1 MGGSFARRQS
11 SEGQLWRRQN
21 IRKVVSCF
29 FVHGEIVRRELSSG
43 QSSEEQLSWGQLYG
57 FNHPGSNFL
66 CVRVCEYVRVCVW
79 GGGEEDGVHLSGG
92 QISSGSIIL
101 GVNCPRGNISG
112 ANHPGG
118 GNCPSG
124 NYPGGNFP
132 REKMSRL
139 RHGRIV
145 KKDWQLISLFKNIC
159 HLVIMLTL

>member
-1 MGGSFARRQS
+1 MCLGG
-11 SEGQLWRRQN
+11 
-21 IRKVVSCF
+21 
-29 FVHGEIVRRELSSG
+29 
-43 QSSEEQLSWGQLYG
+43 
-57 FNHPGSNFL
+57 
-66 CVRVCEYVRVCVW
+66 
-79 GGGEEDGVHLSGG
+79 GGGEDGVQIYGG

-145 KKDWQLISLFKNIC
+145 KKD
-159 HLVIMLTL
+159 

>member
-1 MGGSFARRQS
+1 MKTTKHPKGRFLFFCPWGNCPSGIIFGAIVWGTIILGATLRFQS
-11 SEGQLWRRQN
+11 S
-21 IRKVVSCF
+21 
-29 FVHGEIVRRELSSG
+29 REQFS
-43 QSSEEQLSWGQLYG
+43 
-57 FNHPGSNFL
+57 
-66 CVRVCEYVRVCVW
+66 VCACVW
-79 GGGEEDGVHLSGG
+79 VCACVCLGGGEDGVQLSGG